1 MKADS
6 KALRILEGGLLVLG
20 LLLLVMFAFAHIHR
34 FIMFRTEM
42 AKFEAAQPKSP
53 KGGAAGME
61 TIDGAIH
68 NADLHQARDT
78 EYSLWSIQRTKS
90 YQANLGK
97 PVEPLAVLRI
107 PALHLEVPVLEGTDA
122 VTLNRGVGR
131 IAGTSLPGQR
141 GNIGIAGHRDGFFR
155 KLKDIRT
162 GDAIEL
168 VTTSGTEV
176 FVVEQ
181 IRITNPADVSAL
193 RPRAKHSLTLVTCY
207 PFYFVGPA
215 PSRYI
220 VEASL
225 KGQAAQDVEQKERS
239 LLIEGE
245 NQ

>member
-1 MKADS
+1 MKTGS
-6 KALRILEGGLLVLG
+6 KAFRILEGGLLVLS
-20 LLLLVMFAFAHIHR
+20 LLLLAVFAFAHIHR
-34 FIMFRTEM
+34 FIMFRAEM
-42 AKFEAAQPKSP
+42 AKFETRQLESP
-53 KGGAAGME
+53 KGVATGMKA
-61 TIDGAIH
+61 IDEAIPEG
-68 NADLHQARDT
+68 DPHQAPNS
-78 EYSLWSIQRTKS
+78 EYSTWSIQRTKL

-97 PVEPLAVLRI
+97 PVESLAVLRI
-107 PALHLEVPVLEGTDA
+107 PALHLEVPVLEGTDE

-131 IAGTSLPGQR
+131 IAGTSRPGQG

-168 VTTSGTEV
+168 VTISRTDV
-176 FVVEQ
+176 FVVDQ
-181 IRITNPADVSAL
+181 IRITRPADVSVL
-193 RPRAKHSLTLVTCY
+193 RPRVKDSLTLVTCY

-225 KGQAAQDVEQKERS
+225 KGQSVQDVEQQEGS